1 MAQPKKQK
9 FRKQF
14 RGKRGGV
21 ATANNSVSFGDFGLT
36 AMEAAW
42 IKENNIEAARR
53 AIAGYTKRKGKI
65 WVKIFPDKPY
75 TQKANNSKM
84 IGGKGDVQGYVAV
97 VKPGTVLFE
106 VGGIPED
113 MAKEALRLASHKLS
127 IKTKMIYKSEI

>member
-21 ATANNSVSFGDFGLT
+21 ATANNAVSFGDFGLT

-106 VGGIPED
+106 IGGVSEE